1 MAKINK
7 IIWFGILVLIIYYLS
22 AFIISRK
29 SYFLKKFDPE
39 YFGQLYTNSQYV
51 IGDRSI
57 GGIGDDGL
65 YAFAGYYYFFQKGDV
80 SSVNFEHPP
89 LGKYLIGLSIYL
101 FQNENVINLVYYF
114 LLMITTYFLA
124 LKLTKNKIISILSV
138 FILSINPLLLDHLIR
153 SQLDLPFTLFFI
165 LAFYTFLC
173 SLDNHK
179 LIFISSFFWG
189 LAFATRF
196 FPALIPI
203 ELFFLYFTVRYE
215 RKMFKSY
222 LISLLIIPL
231 IYVVTHISFFIYH
244 PSLKEFIRHKIW
256 MLSWY
261 RGSPVLFGNF
271 WRNIFTGEYID
282 PAGKLV
288 ANEHW
293 NLRLPVIITLSL
305 IPFLQKK
312 GRKQLPIRIAY
323 YLHLLF
329 LLYVTFFTSGV
340 QKYIMPVYP
349 ITSILA
355 VRGLS
360 FFWCI
365 IDPCVKMIISKSKV
379 KS

>member
-1 MAKINK
+1 MTQIKR
-7 IIWFGILVLIIYYLS
+7 IIWFGILV
-22 AFIISRK
+22 FIILNLSVFIVSRK

-80 SSVNFEHPP
+80 TSVNFEHPP

-124 LKLTKNKIISILSV
+124 LKLTKNKIISIVSV

-153 SQLDLPFTLFFI
+153 SQLDLPFTLFFT
-165 LAFYTFLC
+165 LAFYYFLR
-173 SLDNHK
+173 SLEKHK
-179 LIFISSFFWG
+179 LIFISSLFWG

-203 ELFFLYFTVRYE
+203 QVFFLYFIVRYE
-215 RKMFKSY
+215 RKILRSY
-222 LISLLIIPL
+222 LISLFIIPV
-231 IYVVTHISFFIYH
+231 IYLLAHISFFIYH
-244 PSLKEFIRHKIW
+244 PSLQEFIRHKIW

-261 RGSPVLFGNF
+261 RGSPISPGNI
-271 WRNIFTGEYID
+271 WRNIFTGDYFD

-293 NLRLPVIITLSL
+293 NVRLPVIITLSL
-305 IPFLQKK
+305 IPFFQKK
-312 GRKQLPIRIAY
+312 AVQQLPIRIAY
-323 YLHLLF
+323 YLNLLF
-329 LLYVTFFTSGV
+329 LLYVTFFTTGV
-340 QKYIMPVYP
+340 QKYIIPVYP

-355 VRGLS
+355 VRSLS

-365 IDPCVKMIISKSKV
+365 IDPCVKVIISKSKV

>member
-1 MAKINK
+1 MTKVKK
-7 IIWFGILVLIIYYLS
+7 IIWFGILV
-22 AFIISRK
+22 FIILNLSIFIVTRK
-29 SYFLKKFDPE
+29 SYFLRKFDPVSLGE
-39 YFGQLYTNSQYV
+39 LYTNSQYV
-51 IGDRSI
+51 IGDRSV

-65 YAFAGYYYFFQKGDV
+65 YAFAGYYYFFQQGDI

-101 FQNENVINLVYYF
+101 FQNENVINLVYF
-114 LLMITTYFLA
+114 VLLLVTTYFLA
-124 LKLTKNKIISILSV
+124 LKLTQNKIISILSV
-138 FILSINPLLLDHLIR
+138 SILSINPLLLDHLIR

-165 LAFYTFLC
+165 LALYTFIC
-173 SLDNHK
+173 SLDRYK
-179 LIFISSFFWG
+179 LIFISSLFWG

-196 FPALIPI
+196 FPVLIPI
-203 ELFFLYFTVRYE
+203 EVYLLYFIIRHE
-215 RKMFKSY
+215 RKMLKSY

-231 IYVVTHISFFIYH
+231 IYLVSHISFFIYH
-244 PSLKEFIRHKIW
+244 PSLHEFIRHKIW

-261 RGSPVLFGNF
+261 RGSPILAGNI

-312 GRKQLPIRIAY
+312 VRNQLPIRIAY
-323 YLHLLF
+323 YLNLF
-329 LLYVTFFTSGV
+329 LLLYVTFFTTGV

-355 VRGLS
+355 VRSLS

-365 IDPCVKMIISKSKV
+365 IDPCVKVIISKSKV

>member
-1 MAKINK
+1 MTKVKK
-7 IIWFGILVLIIYYLS
+7 IIWFGILV
-22 AFIISRK
+22 FIILNLSVFIVTRK
-29 SYFLKKFDPE
+29 SNFLRKFDPVSLGE
-39 YFGQLYTNSQYV
+39 LYTNSQYV
-51 IGDRSI
+51 IGDRSV

-65 YAFAGYYYFFQKGDV
+65 YAFAGYYYFFQQGDI

-101 FQNENVINLVYYF
+101 FQNENVINLVYF
-114 LLMITTYFLA
+114 VLLLVTTYFLA
-124 LKLTKNKIISILSV
+124 LKLTQNKIISILSV
-138 FILSINPLLLDHLIR
+138 SILSINPLLLDHLIR

-165 LAFYTFLC
+165 LALYTFIC
-173 SLDNHK
+173 SLDRYK
-179 LIFISSFFWG
+179 LIFISSLFWG

-196 FPALIPI
+196 FPVLIPI
-203 ELFFLYFTVRYE
+203 EVYLLYFIIRHE
-215 RKMFKSY
+215 RKMLKSY

-231 IYVVTHISFFIYH
+231 IYLVSHISFFIYH
-244 PSLKEFIRHKIW
+244 PSLHEFIRHKIW

-261 RGSPVLFGNF
+261 RGSPISIGNI

-293 NLRLPVIITLSL
+293 NVRLPVIITLSL

-312 GRKQLPIRIAY
+312 VRNQLPIRIAY
-323 YLHLLF
+323 YLNLF
-329 LLYVTFFTSGV
+329 LLLYVTFFTTGV

-355 VRGLS
+355 VRSLS

-365 IDPCVKMIISKSKV
+365 IDPCVKVIISKSKV

>member
-1 MAKINK
+1 MTKIKK
-7 IIWFGILVLIIYYLS
+7 IIWFGILV
-22 AFIISRK
+22 FIILNLTVFIVTRK
-29 SYFLKKFDPE
+29 SYFLRKFDPVSLGE
-39 YFGQLYTNSQYV
+39 LYTNSQYV

-65 YAFAGYYYFFQKGDV
+65 YAFAGYYYFFQKGDI

-101 FQNENVINLVYYF
+101 FQNENVINLVYF
-114 LLMITTYFLA
+114 VLLMITTYFLA

-165 LAFYTFLC
+165 LAFYTFLS
-173 SLDNHK
+173 SLVNHK
-179 LIFISSFFWG
+179 FIFISNFFWG
-189 LAFATRF
+189 LAFSTRF
-196 FPALIPI
+196 FPALIPLEI
-203 ELFFLYFTVRYE
+203 FFLYFTVRYQ
-215 RKMFKSY
+215 RKMLKSY
-222 LISLLIIPL
+222 LISLFIIPV
-231 IYVVTHISFFIYH
+231 IYLTTHISFFIYH
-244 PSLKEFIRHKIW
+244 PSLQEFIRHKIW

-261 RGSPVLFGNF
+261 RGSPILTGNI

-288 ANEHW
+288 INEHW
-293 NLRLPVIITLSL
+293 NIRLPVITLLSL

-312 GRKQLPIRIAY
+312 GMKQLLIRIAY
-323 YLHLLF
+323 YLNLLF
-329 LLYVTFFTSGV
+329 LLYVTFFTTGV

-349 ITSILA
+349 IITILA
-355 VRGLS
+355 VRSLS

-365 IDPCVKMIISKSKV
+365 IDPCMKRNTLTSKA

>member
-1 MAKINK
+1 MTKVKK
-7 IIWFGILVLIIYYLS
+7 IIWFGILV
-22 AFIISRK
+22 FIILNLSIFIVTRK
-29 SYFLKKFDPE
+29 SYFLRKFDPVSLGE
-39 YFGQLYTNSQYV
+39 LYTNSQYV
-51 IGDRSI
+51 IGDRSV

-65 YAFAGYYYFFQKGDV
+65 YAFAGYYYFFQQGDI

-101 FQNENVINLVYYF
+101 FQNENVINLVYF
-114 LLMITTYFLA
+114 VLLLVTTYFLA
-124 LKLTKNKIISILSV
+124 LKLTQNKIISILSV
-138 FILSINPLLLDHLIR
+138 SILSINPLLLDHLIR

-165 LAFYTFLC
+165 LALYTFIC
-173 SLDNHK
+173 SLDRYK
-179 LIFISSFFWG
+179 LIFISSLFWG

-196 FPALIPI
+196 FPVLIPI
-203 ELFFLYFTVRYE
+203 EVYLLYFIIRHE
-215 RKMFKSY
+215 RKMLKSY

-231 IYVVTHISFFIYH
+231 IYLVSHISFFIYH
-244 PSLKEFIRHKIW
+244 PSLQEFIRHKIW
-256 MLSWY
+256 MLAWY
-261 RGSPVLFGNF
+261 RGSPISIGNI

-293 NLRLPVIITLSL
+293 NVRLPVIITLSL

-312 GRKQLPIRIAY
+312 VRNQLPIRIAY
-323 YLHLLF
+323 YLNLF
-329 LLYVTFFTSGV
+329 LLLYVTFFTTGV

-355 VRGLS
+355 VRSLS

-365 IDPCVKMIISKSKV
+365 IDPCVKVIISKSKV

>member
-1 MAKINK
+1 MTKVKK
-7 IIWFGILVLIIYYLS
+7 IIWFGILVLIIISLS
-22 AFIISRK
+22 AFIVSKK
-29 SYFLKKFDPE
+29 SYFLRKFDPE
-39 YFGQLYTNSQYV
+39 FFGQLYTNSQYV
-51 IGDRSI
+51 IGDRSV

-101 FQNENVINLVYYF
+101 FQNENMINLIYF
-114 LLMITTYFLA
+114 VLLLISTYCLA

-138 FILSINPLLLDHLIR
+138 FILSVNPLLLDHLIR

-165 LAFYTFLC
+165 TAIYTFLC
-173 SLDNHK
+173 SLENHK

-196 FPALIPI
+196 FPILIPI
-203 ELFFLYFTVRYE
+203 ELYLIYFIVRYE
-215 RKMFKSY
+215 RKMLGKY

-231 IYVVTHISFFIYH
+231 IYLLTHISFFIYH
-244 PSLKEFIRHKIW
+244 PSMLEFIRHKIW

-261 RGSPVLFGNF
+261 KGSPILIGNI
-271 WRNIFTGEYID
+271 WRNIYTGEYID

-288 ANEHW
+288 INEHW
-293 NLRLPVIITLSL
+293 NIQLPIITLLSL

-312 GRKQLPIRIAY
+312 GLKPLMIRIVY
-323 YLHLLF
+323 FLNLLY
-329 LLYVTFFTSGV
+329 LLYVTFYTTGV
-340 QKYIMPVYP
+340 QKYILPVYP
-349 ITSILA
+349 IICILA
-355 VRGLS
+355 VKSLS

-365 IDPCVKMIISKSKV
+365 IDPCVKRNTSTSKV
-379 KS
+379 KL